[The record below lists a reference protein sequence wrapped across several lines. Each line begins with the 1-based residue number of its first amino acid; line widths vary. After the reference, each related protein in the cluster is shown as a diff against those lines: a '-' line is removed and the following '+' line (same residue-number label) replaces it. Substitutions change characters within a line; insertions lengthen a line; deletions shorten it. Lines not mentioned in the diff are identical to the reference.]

1 MKKTILLI
9 IISNLL
15 LISCNSFR
23 DSAGVNRK
31 VIDEYAVIEN
41 PPLVIPPNFDLLPP
55 EQMKSKDIKDTDS
68 ELAKE
73 ILFGLEDTNNQTNS
87 ENSLISEIIRET
99 KADEVDEDI
108 RETINQDF
116 AGEKSTINDE
126 TQFKSED
133 EINEAINTT
142 EKKDKSKTNKSIKE
156 KKKKRFFFFQKLMQI
171 KYFNTNFETINN
183 KVSHDNKIADI
194 ISNLP
199 AINMFSE

>member
-1 MKKTILLI
+1 MKKIIFLI
-9 IISNLL
+9 IILNLFL
-15 LISCNSFR
+15 LSCNSIR
-23 DSAGVNRK
+23 ESAGVNRK

-55 EQMKSKDIKDTDS
+55 EQIESKDIRDTDS

-73 ILFGLEDTNNQTNS
+73 ILFGLEDNNNKTNS
-87 ENSLISEIIRET
+87 DNSLISEIIQET
-99 KADEVDEDI
+99 EANEVDSDI

-142 EKKDKSKTNKSIKE
+142 EKKDKSKTKKSTNE
-156 KKKKRFFFFQKLMQI
+156 KKKKRFFFF
-171 KYFNTNFETINN
+171 
-183 KVSHDNKIADI
+183 
-194 ISNLP
+194 
-199 AINMFSE
+199 

>member
-1 MKKTILLI
+1 MKKIIFLI
-9 IISNLL
+9 IILNLF
-15 LISCNSFR
+15 LISCNTVR
-23 DSAGVNRK
+23 ESAGVNRK
-31 VIDEYAVIEN
+31 VIDEYSVIEN
-41 PPLVIPPNFDLLPP
+41 PPLVIPPDFDLLPP
-55 EQMKSKDIKDTDS
+55 EQMESKDIKDTDS

-142 EKKDKSKTNKSIKE
+142 EKKDKTKTNKSTKE
-156 KKKKRFFFFQKLMQI
+156 KKKKNK
-171 KYFNTNFETINN
+171 TN
-183 KVSHDNKIADI
+183 KKI
-194 ISNLP
+194 
-199 AINMFSE
+199 